1 MVATSGDTHRLTMR
15 KRLFTN
21 ALIAISVL
29 IAARSAVAAET
40 SRELY
45 GVTADGQRVEAFNLR
60 NDRGMRVKVLSYG
73 GILNEIVVPDKKG
86 SCSNVA
92 LTLPDLQAYEQRSNF
107 SSLLGRFANRIS
119 SNGFT
124 LDGVRYDLKSNPA
137 GVSIHGGEQGFSSRH
152 WSGQPFKA
160 GKTAGVVLSYVSADG
175 ESGFPGKVS
184 VQVRYTVDD
193 DNTLALDY
201 RAITDEPT
209 VINLSH
215 HVYFNLSGE
224 PDVYDHR
231 AQVMADRYTP
241 IDDRRVPTGVLA
253 PVADTPFDLRKP
265 TRLGDRV
272 TSKHPQMALG
282 NGIDHNFVLNPSVA
296 DGLAVAARVESITTG
311 RILELSTTEPGLQ
324 LYTANG
330 FDGSLRNSQG
340 QPMVKGAG
348 VALETQHFPDSPNQP
363 KFPSTVLRPGT
374 AFRSITRFH
383 FAIAG
388 QQEAGRCKSDDAP
401 NGRRRSERLADAGSR

>member
-1 MVATSGDTHRLTMR
+1 MR
-15 KRLFTN
+15 KRLFRN
-21 ALIAISVL
+21 SLVAIAVL
-29 IAARSAVAAET
+29 IAARNAVAAET

-45 GVTADGQRVEAFNLR
+45 GVTADGQRVEAFYLR

-86 SCSNVA
+86 GCSNVA
-92 LTLPDLQAYEQRSNF
+92 LTLPDLQAYEKRSNF
-107 SSLLGRFANRIS
+107 SSLLGRYANRIAG
-119 SNGFT
+119 NGFT
-124 LDGVRYDLKSNPA
+124 LDGVRYDLKSSPA
-137 GVSIHGGEQGFSSRH
+137 GISSHGGEFGFSSRN

-175 ESGFPGKVS
+175 ESGFPGKLS

-201 RAITDEPT
+201 RAVTDKPT

-231 AQVMADRYTP
+231 AQVVADRYTP
-241 IDDRRVPTGVLA
+241 IDERKVPTGTLA
-253 PVADTPFDLRKP
+253 PVSDTPLDLRKLA
-265 TRLGDRV
+265 RLGDRV
-272 TSKHPQMALG
+272 TSTHPQMVLG
-282 NGIDHNFVLNPSVA
+282 NGFDHNFVLNRSAA
-296 DGLAVAARVESITTG
+296 DGTAVAARIESPTSG
-311 RILELSTTEPGLQ
+311 RILELSTTQPGLQ

-330 FDGSLRNSQG
+330 FNGSLRNSQG
-340 QPMVKGAG
+340 QPIVKGAG

-374 AFRSITRFH
+374 EFRSTTRFH
-383 FAIAG
+383 FAVAG
-388 QQEAGRCKSDDAP
+388 QKDPARCKGDDSRDD
-401 NGRRRSERLADAGSR
+401 GRRRSERLAMEGTFFVP